1 MKRLSIVNK
10 ITTSITLVVG
20 FLLVTACGSVT
31 EEKDG
36 GLASQVPSSEE
47 VKIFIAG
54 DSTVSTWEPERPERG
69 WGQMISGYF
78 DERVKFDNRAVPG
91 RSTRTFISE
100 GDWGKLLE
108 NVKPGDYVLI
118 QFGHNDSHDPSSPE
132 ATAPFGDYRDF
143 LIQYIDDARLKGAAP
158 ILVTPMYRRGFDQ
171 EGHLQPYLTD
181 SDGNP
186 VYNLR
191 PYAEAMRQ
199 VAAEKGVGLIDLFS
213 MSGELLQELGDTRSA
228 ELLAP
233 NDRAH
238 WNQRGATVM
247 AFLVVKELVDVEG
260 SLGSYARLEDPL
272 TQFAPEVAEAL
283 EFSGVKR
290 SNHR

>member
-20 FLLVTACGSVT
+20 LLLVTACGSVT

-36 GLASQVPSSEE
+36 GLASQVPSSED

-69 WGQMISGYF
+69 WGQAISGYF

-100 GDWGKLLE
+100 GDWEKLLE
-108 NVKPGDYVLI
+108 SVKPGDYVLI

-181 SDGNP
+181 NDGNP

-213 MSGELLQELGDTRSA
+213 MSGALLQELGDTHSA
-228 ELLAP
+228 DLLAP

-238 WNQRGATVM
+238 WNDRGASVM
-247 AFLVVKELVDVEG
+247 ASLVVRGILEVES
-260 SLGSYARLEDPL
+260 SLGSYVRSEGSQVKFDAKIS
-272 TQFAPEVAEAL
+272 EAL
-283 EFSGVKR
+283 REFGEL
-290 SNHR
+290 

>member
-1 MKRLSIVNK
+1 MMKRLSIVNK

-20 FLLVTACGSVT
+20 LLLVTACGSVT

-36 GLASQVPSSEE
+36 GLASQVPSSED

-69 WGQMISGYF
+69 WGQAISGYF

-100 GDWGKLLE
+100 GDWEKLLE
-108 NVKPGDYVLI
+108 SVKPGDYVLI

-181 SDGNP
+181 NDGNP

-213 MSGELLQELGDTRSA
+213 MSGALLQELGDTHSA
-228 ELLAP
+228 DLLAP

-238 WNQRGATVM
+238 WNDRGASVM
-247 AFLVVKELVDVEG
+247 ASLVVRGILEVES
-260 SLGSYARLEDPL
+260 SLGSYVRSEGSQVKFDAKIS
-272 TQFAPEVAEAL
+272 EAL
-283 EFSGVKR
+283 REFGEL
-290 SNHR
+290 